1 MGVRK
6 IAIAAASLALTAG
19 LGVGT
24 TGGAGAAA
32 TTFSF
37 TGSVSSTIV
46 GSVKIVPALTLTPSA
61 TPLKL
66 TLAATLSALTGKV
79 HESNHGGST
88 TLTGGSYKSVIT
100 LPVGT
105 SCTSLLSGIPAGTG
119 KVTWTSTTSGTGLP
133 ATKSTITFGGGA
145 LPNTAPITAT
155 LGGPG
160 TTTKGSF
167 AKPTGSA
174 SNATLIIDQALG
186 TLVTQCGG
194 AGVSKLTFKGTNGA
208 SNLTV
213 G

>member
-1 MGVRK
+1 MSVRK
-6 IAIAAASLALTAG
+6 IAIAAASFALTAG
-19 LGVGT
+19 LVVGT
-24 TGGAGAAA
+24 TGGAGATA
-32 TTFSF
+32 TTYAF

-46 GSVKIVPALTLTPSA
+46 GSVKIVPALTLTPS
-61 TPLKL
+61 TTTLKL
-66 TLAATLSALTGKV
+66 TLAATLSGLTGNVK
-79 HESNHGGST
+79 EKNNGGTT

-100 LPVGT
+100 LPIGT
-105 SCTSLLSGIPAGTG
+105 SCTTLLNGIPAGAG
-119 KVTWTSTTSGTGLP
+119 KLTWTSTTKGTGLP
-133 ATKSTITFGGGA
+133 AANSTITFGGGA

-174 SNATLIIDQALG
+174 SNATLIIDQDLG
-186 TLVTQCGG
+186 TLVTKCGG
-194 AGVSKLTFKGTNGA
+194 AGVAKLTFTGTNGA